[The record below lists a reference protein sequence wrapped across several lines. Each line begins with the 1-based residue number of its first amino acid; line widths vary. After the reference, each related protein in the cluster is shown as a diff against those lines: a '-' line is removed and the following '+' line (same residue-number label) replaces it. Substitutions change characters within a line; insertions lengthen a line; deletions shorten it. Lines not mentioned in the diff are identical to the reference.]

1 MQQLVEDNTNKLNYS
16 HWCKLSQMFARL
28 FKRTTPYKLLDD
40 AHHYR
45 NAAKKIVE
53 QIAKQEIESKDGND
67 NKDDN
72 ENINDNKNGKERE
85 RIKSSDGKK
94 NFK

>member
-1 MQQLVEDNTNKLNYS
+1 
-16 HWCKLSQMFARL
+16 MFARL